1 MLRELN
7 IENVAVIEKAQV
19 IFSEGLNV
27 LTGETGAGKSI
38 LIDSINA
45 ILGNRTTREIVR
57 SGASKAVIWAEFRD
71 INPLFIG
78 DITRLGYEC
87 DGTLILHREI
97 TADGKSVC
105 RINGRPATAQN
116 VRDVCGNLINI
127 HGQHDNQDLLNP
139 ERHLGI
145 IDDFASLGETA
156 DRMSKLYDELS
167 AVKGEIDRLSA
178 DEAKRESTIDLLNY
192 QIDEIEKS
200 ELYVGEDEEL
210 AARRA
215 LVRNSERLTQALGEA
230 CAVLSGDSETDG
242 ALSMLY
248 TAVSKLEGIAGLDE
262 SVDACASR
270 LSEMYYGINDI
281 ASEIGGIA
289 EGFGFDARDIDAVEE
304 RMDLIYKLKRKYGET
319 VEDILKFCED
329 AKRELE
335 GIEKSDERLSELNAR
350 YDRLRSEAIALAEDL
365 SEKRRAAFPVFSG
378 KITDELAY
386 LNMQGVSFKIAHR
399 RGALSRR
406 GLDVVEFF
414 ISPNVGEEPKP
425 LSKIASG
432 GELSRIMLAIKN
444 TMADKDRVD
453 TLIFDEIDTGV
464 SGEAAAKIGKKLKQ
478 SARSRQ
484 TICVTHSAQIAA
496 FSDNHLFIEK
506 KVRDARTYTEIT
518 TLDPEQRK
526 HELARIISGDNVTE
540 TALKN
545 AEEMLERAKRD

>member
-7 IENVAVIEKAQV
+7 IENVAVIEKARV
-19 IFSEGLNV
+19 TFEKGLNV

-57 SGASKAVIWAEFRD
+57 SGASKAVIWAEFQD
-71 INPLFIG
+71 INPVFSH
-78 DITRLGYEC
+78 DISKLGYEC

-116 VRDVCGNLINI
+116 VRDVCGGLINI

-145 IDDFASLGETA
+145 IDDFASLGEEA
-156 DRMSKLYDELS
+156 EKLRELYEGLS
-167 AVKGEIDRLSA
+167 EVKGEMDRLSF
-178 DEAKRESTIDLLNY
+178 DEAKRESSIELLSY
-192 QIDEIEKS
+192 QIDEIEKA
-200 ELYVGEDEEL
+200 ELYVGEDDDL

-215 LVRNSERLTQALGEA
+215 LVRNSEKLTQALGGA
-230 CAVLSGDSETDG
+230 SAILSGDGETDG
-242 ALSMLY
+242 ALAMLY
-248 TAVSKLEGIAGLDE
+248 TALSGLEGVSGLDE
-262 SVDACASR
+262 AVDSCASR
-270 LSEMYYGINDI
+270 LSEMYYAVNDI

-289 EGFGFDARDIDAVEE
+289 DSFGFDARDIDEIEE
-304 RMDLIYKLKRKYGET
+304 RLDLIYKLKRKYGGT
-319 VEDILKFCED
+319 VEEILAFREN

-335 GIEKSDERLSELNAR
+335 GLEHSDERLAELTAR
-350 YDRLRSEAIALAEDL
+350 YEDMLAETTQAAERL
-365 SEKRRAAFPVFSG
+365 SKKRAAAFPVFSG
-378 KITDELAY
+378 RITDELSY
-386 LNMQGVSFKIAHR
+386 LNMQGVSFNIAHR
-399 RGALSRR
+399 KGPLTAK
-406 GLDVVEFF
+406 GVDIVEFF

-464 SGEAAAKIGKKLKQ
+464 SGSAAAKIGKKLKQ
-478 SARSRQ
+478 SARVRQ

-496 FSDNHLFIEK
+496 FSDNHLLIK
-506 KVRDARTYTEIT
+506 KDVHDARTYTDIT
-518 TLDPEQRK
+518 TLDREQRK
-526 HELARIISGDNVTE
+526 RELARIISGDNITE

-545 AEEMLERAKRD
+545 AEEMLELAKNG